1 MHEPVAIRCCVKQRQ
16 QLPEDTTVI
25 YISVTNEPSSQFA
38 RFDRLIGWLC
48 SQQWRPP
55 ANHYTSLSLRFALIA
70 FDAVSAEVMF
80 SGHVCLITNR
90 VTEKVIGG
98 FSWNLRTN
106 IMLQELLNFWATVCK
121 TVRLML
127 SDRCHVCSVCLSVC
141 PVCLSVCDVGVLWP
155 NGCMDQDETWHSGSS
170 CWSNLEHISDFYDSS
185 VVDWCENWKWI
196 WENQLQHSA
205 PSTKVLRRP

>member
-25 YISVTNEPSSQFA
+25 YIAVTNEPSSQFA

-70 FDAVSAEVMF
+70 FDAISAEVMF
-80 SGHVCLITNR
+80 SGHVCLITSR

-98 FSWNLRTN
+98 FPWNLRTN
-106 IMLQELLNFWATVCK
+106 VILQELLNFWATVCK

-127 SDRCHVCSVCLSVC
+127 SDLCPVCSVCLFVCSVCLSVTLVYC
-141 PVCLSVCDVGVLWP
+141 GQTVARIKTKLGIQVALVEV
-155 NGCMDQDETWHSGSS
+155 
-170 CWSNLEHISDFYDSS
+170 
-185 VVDWCENWKWI
+185 I
-196 WENQLQHSA
+196 WNIFPIFMIVQ
-205 PSTKVLRRP
+205 